1 MRDDLK
7 ATWIEEDKLT
17 AAFYLDCMDCME
29 VVALDHPGMIDTVQ
43 DIEKNAKCQFTGRQ
57 IIRCWTE
64 GVNQCIDE
72 QISNLFETPIDE
84 DFTEEERDER
94 VADWEAQR
102 PENARRQQIIKS
114 IQLTLDI

>member
-17 AAFYLDCMDCME
+17 EAIHQICMDCME
-29 VVALDHPGMIDTVQ
+29 ILALENSGTIDTVQ
-43 DIEKNAKCQFTGRQ
+43 EIEKDTKCQFTGRQ
-57 IIRCWTE
+57 IVHCWRD
-64 GVNQCIDE
+64 GVNQCIDS
-72 QISNLFETPIDE
+72 QINNLYETPIDK

-94 VADWEAQR
+94 VAGWEAQR

-114 IQLTLDI
+114 IQLNLDI

>member
-1 MRDDLK
+1 MRDDLQ

-17 AAFYLDCMDCME
+17 AALFLRCMDCME
-29 VVALDHPGMIDTVQ
+29 VLSLENSVMIDTVQ

-57 IIRCWTE
+57 IVRCWTE

-72 QISNLFETPIDE
+72 QITNLFETPEIP
-84 DFTEEERDER
+84 EEERDER
-94 VADWEAQR
+94 VAGWEAQR